1 MDASDH
7 EGLLRL
13 IENEISIG
21 FTFLDSHLISSGM
34 GHTTHA
40 ERALEN
46 AKVAYKTAA
55 KFLERLT
62 EAEASPFRPRLGQLS
77 AAITSVQH

>member
-1 MDASDH
+1 MSTSEH
-7 EGLLRL
+7 KELLGL

-21 FTFLDSHLISSGM
+21 FTFLNSHLISSGM

-55 KFLERLT
+55 KFVQRLT
-62 EAEASPFRPRLGQLS
+62 EAEASPFRPRLDQLS
-77 AAITSVQH
+77 AAITSLQH